1 MRLHKFV
8 YVAAL
13 ASLCCLWT
21 ACDPDTEGN
30 GTPVAGARIWI
41 ADQPDKEVVMYG
53 ADGNL
58 IKVVGGRSM
67 FSKPNSI
74 DIYRADGAAWVSDFY
89 TNRIRKFDA
98 SGNPVYASPGEQA
111 GFLVLNPTGLAV
123 GQSSGECW
131 VADRGNNRVI
141 RLAADGA
148 VLARVSGF
156 KFPRGVAVDPVAG
169 DVWVADEGNDAVVK
183 ISGTASGNVGVA
195 AVEVGRFTDL
205 DNPWAV
211 AADGDGK
218 GWACSRAEGRVV
230 RLSADAAELAS
241 VGGFG
246 EPVALAIDEVAN
258 AVYVVDTE
266 KGLLVALPR
275 SLTGTYNGYAA
286 PATFVVSGL
295 SHPEGVFADED
306 TGRVYVAE
314 MGGGA
319 VRIYDSQ
326 GQQVKVIQGFSGAAV
341 VAAWDEN

>member
-1 MRLHKFV
+1 MRLHKIV
-8 YVAAL
+8 YVAAF

-21 ACDPDTEGN
+21 GCSPDTGGN
-30 GTPVAGARIWI
+30 GNPVTGARIWV
-41 ADQPDKEVVMYG
+41 ADQPDKEVVMYD

-58 IKVVGGRSM
+58 IKVVGGRST

-74 DIYRADGAAWVSDFY
+74 AIYRADGSAWVSDFY

-98 SGNPVYASPGEQA
+98 GGNPVYASPGEEA

-123 GQSSGECW
+123 SQSSGECW

-141 RLAADGA
+141 RLGADGA

-156 KFPRGVAVDPVAG
+156 RFPRGVAVDPVAG
-169 DVWVADEGNDAVVK
+169 DVWVADESNDAVVK
-183 ISGTASGNVGVA
+183 ISGSASGNVGVG
-195 AVEVGRFTDL
+195 AVETGRFTDL
-205 DNPWAV
+205 AKPWAV

-230 RLSADAAELAS
+230 RLSSDAAELAS

-246 EPVALAIDEVAN
+246 EPVALAVDEVAK
-258 AVYVVDTE
+258 AVYVVDTQ
-266 KGLLVALPR
+266 KGVLVALPL
-275 SLTGTYNGYAA
+275 SLTGTHNGYAA
-286 PATFVVSGL
+286 AANFVVAGL

-306 TGRVYVAE
+306 NGRVYVAE

-326 GQQVKVIQGFSGAAV
+326 GEQVKVISGFSGAAV
-341 VAAWDEN
+341 VAAWEEN

>member
-8 YVAAL
+8 TVAAF
-13 ASLCCLWT
+13 ASLCCLWA
-21 ACDPDTEGN
+21 ACSPDTGGDGN
-30 GTPVAGARIWI
+30 PVTGARIWI
-41 ADQPDKEVVMYG
+41 ADQPDKEVVMYD

-58 IKVVGGRSM
+58 IKIVGGRSM
-67 FSKPNSI
+67 FGKPNSI
-74 DIYRADGAAWVSDFY
+74 GIYRADGAAWVCDFY

-98 SGNPVYASPGEQA
+98 GGNPVYATPGEQE
-111 GFLVLNPTGLAV
+111 GFLVLNPAALAV

-131 VADRGNNRVI
+131 VSDRGNNRVI
-141 RLAADGA
+141 RLAAAGG

-156 KFPRGVAVDPVAG
+156 KFPRGIAVDPVAG

-195 AVEVGRFTDL
+195 AVEAGRFTEL

-218 GWACSRAEGRVV
+218 GWACSRVEGRVV

-246 EPVALAIDEVAN
+246 EPVALAIDEAAN

-286 PATFVVSGL
+286 PATFVVGGL
-295 SHPEGVFADED
+295 SHPEGVFADEE

-319 VRIYDSQ
+319 VRIYDSR
-326 GQQVKVIQGFSGAAV
+326 GEQVNVIPGFSGAAA